1 MKNDKKLFFKNTF
14 SLYLMNIVK
23 LFFPL
28 LTLPY
33 LTRVL
38 STETYGAVTYVKS
51 LIVYVQLLIDFGF
64 LLSTTKEIVNA
75 KSDKIKIGNI
85 VGDTLI
91 EKIILAILASLFY
104 VVIMLFVPIMREYSF
119 FSLLYLCAT
128 LVNIFIFDFLFRGIE
143 KMNLIAIP
151 YVISKTIVTVL
162 TFIIIKGDNDLLFI
176 PILELI
182 GNTVSAIFSFAF
194 VKKLN
199 IRISFSN
206 LKKWIKDL
214 KESFIYFMSNF
225 ATTVF
230 GALTTVIAGF
240 YVSIDEIAYWG
251 ICMQILSA
259 AKSLYNPIANSL
271 YPFMIRNK
279 DINFIKKLSLL
290 MLIPMIICCAI
301 VIFGGDLIMI
311 IIGGEKYAEAGKIL
325 KYLLP
330 AFVFSFY
337 SMIYGWPVLGSIE
350 KVRETTVSTIIS
362 SIIQIIGII
371 ILIFANIFNL
381 KGLAICCSISETFL
395 FIIRYVIYLK
405 NKREFKA

>member
-1 MKNDKKLFFKNTF
+1 MKNDKILFFKNTV
-14 SLYLMNIVK
+14 SLYIMNIVK

-75 KSDKIKIGNI
+75 KNDKIKIGNI

-91 EKIILAILASLFY
+91 EKIMLAIIASIFY
-104 VVIMLFVPIMREYSF
+104 IVVMFFVPIMKEYCF
-119 FSLLYLCAT
+119 FSLLYLFAT
-128 LVNIFIFDFLFRGIE
+128 VVNIFIFDFLYRGIE

-162 TFIIIKGDNDLLFI
+162 TFIIIRCDNNLLFI

-182 GNTVSAIFSFAF
+182 GNMVSIIFSFAF
-194 VKKLN
+194 VRKLN
-199 IRISFSN
+199 IHISFSN
-206 LKKWIKDL
+206 FKKWIRDL
-214 KESFIYFMSNF
+214 KESFAYFMSNF

-240 YVSIDEIAYWG
+240 YISIDQIAYWG

-259 AKSLYNPIANSL
+259 AKALYNPITNSL

-279 DINFIKKLSLL
+279 DINFIKKISLL
-290 MLIPMIICCAI
+290 MIIPMIIGCMI
-301 VIFGGDLIMI
+301 VIFGGDFIMSV
-311 IIGGEKYAEAGKIL
+311 IGGEKYAEAGKIL

-337 SMIYGWPVLGSIE
+337 SMLYGWPVLGSVG
-350 KVRETTVSTIIS
+350 KVKETTISTVIAS
-362 SIIQIIGII
+362 VIQIVGLT
-371 ILIFANIFNL
+371 ILIFASIFNL
-381 KGLAICCSISETFL
+381 EGLAICCSISEAFL
-395 FIIRYVIYLK
+395 FVIRYFIYIK
-405 NKREFKA
+405 NKKEFNV